1 MDLDILGSD
10 MEFTLIQVNFDFS
23 NIRFILDSI
32 KEDFKKTGK
41 TTNIQVDVLVI
52 LFRITENQRIF
63 NLLYLLHQ
71 RLLYSIIIGRFNY
84 YKSYLYEEDS
94 YDMQGMLNEEFVR
107 RVRFY
112 KIPSETPFSGYCKNY
127 LKKWLNRYTQLIID
141 KNIKCILTADMDGND
156 E

>member
-1 MDLDILGSD
+1 MKSI
-10 MEFTLIQVNFDFS
+10 LIQVNFDFS
-23 NIRFILDSI
+23 NIKFILDSI

-52 LFRITENQRIF
+52 LFRITENQRVF

-71 RLLYSIIIGRFNY
+71 RLLYSIIISRFNY
-84 YKSYLYEEDS
+84 YKSYLYEEDL

-112 KIPSETPFSGYCKNY
+112 KIPSETPFSGYCKDY
-127 LKKWLNRYTQLIID
+127 LKKWLNRYIQLIID